1 MVPNTYPVEWL
12 RLGRFLLCTEH
23 NKDAADW
30 SVTRDRGGVHVT
42 GLLYQQSVAL
52 DFVDHGG
59 YLEIVDATYGDR
71 VSLTKTDAI
80 GVLNEI
86 ASRCPP

>member
-1 MVPNTYPVEWL
+1 
-12 RLGRFLLCTEH
+12 LLCTEH
-23 NKDAADW
+23 DKDAADW
-30 SVTRDRGGVHVT
+30 NVTRDQGGVHLS

-59 YLEIVDATYGDR
+59 YLEIVGARYGDR
-71 VSLTKTDAI
+71 ESLTKTDAI

-86 ASRCPP
+86 ANRCN